1 MDKIRVLC
9 VDDHHVVLEGLASL
23 IDRQA
28 DMQLIGRALSGEQGL
43 MLFQQLA
50 PDICLVDLR
59 LPGMS
64 GLDLV
69 RELRGRDATAKIIV
83 LTMYQGDEDIY
94 RALENGAATYVLKDA
109 LSADLV
115 QTIREVYQGHRD
127 LPENVAARL
136 AARLSYSDLTPR
148 ETQVLQ
154 LVATGL
160 RNKEIAGALSLSE
173 DTVKLHVKS
182 ILGKLKVHDRTAAV
196 RLALQRGIIHLD

>member
-1 MDKIRVLC
+1 
-9 VDDHHVVLEGLASL
+9 
-23 IDRQA
+23 
-28 DMQLIGRALSGEQGL
+28 MQLIGRALSGEQGL